1 MIAHSRVH
9 RVYAAPARY
18 PGIRAT
24 YHPSGLGLAVLVLGE
39 ALLRIRDRRPE
50 RPPVT
55 GPVRAALGAL
65 FPLAPEA
72 EPSGPGRRALSVA
85 LQVAAVCAGTIVLL
99 LRVAQIPAWNCVYA
113 EDYGVYLVQALQ
125 HPWHIFVP
133 YNGYY
138 QLIPRLIGQAAA
150 TVPLTDAAVVFAV
163 AGGAIA
169 VGCALFAYH
178 ASAGHIRSRL
188 LRVVLGV
195 ALVLLP
201 VAPLEVV
208 GNGVNSPWYM
218 MAALFWAILW
228 RPRSRAGMAVA
239 ALVAFATA
247 ASLPVAVVYVPL
259 LAIRAIALPRLRE
272 HAVTAGW
279 LAGLLVQVPAVL
291 ASYANHTQR
300 LGSLASPG
308 KVLAY
313 YLNTVVLR
321 ALGWHLSWRLE
332 SVAGVAGAT
341 LLIGGL
347 LAVVLGWAAITQ
359 GRTVR
364 VFVLTAVVGGF
375 FYTVVAAAIASYVVS
390 EPSYLGGVSTPNL
403 GNFSFEAGSRYSI
416 VPIFLLDAAL
426 IVAVDAFMRH
436 GAPAVGLDTIRP
448 QAVYAVT
455 ALGLV
460 LALGWI
466 TDFRYVTQR
475 TTNGTWR
482 PVAESM
488 LTRCEHSATGT
499 ITVPAW
505 FHSEVALSCS
515 NLRR

>member
-1 MIAHSRVH
+1 M
-9 RVYAAPARY
+9 
-18 PGIRAT
+18 
-24 YHPSGLGLAVLVLGE
+24 
-39 ALLRIRDRRPE
+39 RDRRPE
-50 RPPVT
+50 RPPAG
-55 GPVRAALGAL
+55 GPVRAALSAL

-72 EPSGPGRRALSVA
+72 DPPGAPGPGRRALSVA
-85 LQVAAVCAGTIVLL
+85 LQVAAVCAGTLVLL

-125 HPWHIFVP
+125 HPWHIFTP

-138 QLIPRLIGQAAA
+138 QLVPRLIGQAAA
-150 TVPLTDAAVVFAV
+150 LVPLTDAGVVFAA

-169 VGCALFAYH
+169 VGCALFTYH

-188 LRVVLGV
+188 LRAMLGA

-208 GNGVNSPWYM
+208 GNGVNSPWYL

-228 RPRSRAGMAVA
+228 RPRSRAGMALA
-239 ALVAFATA
+239 ALVAFAAA
-247 ASLPVAVVYVPL
+247 ASLPVAIVYVPL
-259 LAIRAIALPRLRE
+259 LAIRAVALPRLRE

-291 ASYANHTQR
+291 ASYASHTQR
-300 LGSLASPG
+300 LGSLATPG
-308 KVLAY
+308 KILAY

-332 SVAGVAGAT
+332 SAVGVTGAT

-359 GRTVR
+359 GRAVR
-364 VFVLTAVVGGF
+364 VFVATAVISGF
-375 FYTVVAAAIASYVVS
+375 VYTVVAAAITSYVAGES
-390 EPSYLGGVSTPNL
+390 AYLGGVSTPNL
-403 GNFSFEAGSRYSI
+403 GNFSFEPGSRYSI

-426 IVAVDAFMRH
+426 IVAVDAFTRR
-436 GAPAVGLDTIRP
+436 GALAVRLDTIRP
-448 QAVYAVT
+448 QAVYAVA

-460 LALGWI
+460 LALGWV

-475 TTNGTWR
+475 TSNGPWR
-482 PVAESM
+482 PIAESM
-488 LTRCEHSATGT
+488 LTRCDHSATGT

-505 FHSEVALSCS
+505 FNSHVTLSCS